1 MFELIGV
8 SFLTSLGYALA
19 ALLIL
24 FLGLRWLDARN
35 ERPWKE
41 TIEKIREEPLAASI
55 YYAARW
61 LGACI
66 LIGLVMSR

>member
-1 MFELIGV
+1 MLELIGV
-8 SFLTSLGYALA
+8 SFVTSLLYAGA
-19 ALLIL
+19 ALLLL
-24 FLGLRWLDARN
+24 FYGLRWLDYRN
-35 ERPWKE
+35 GRPWKDSIK
-41 TIEKIREEPLAASI
+41 TIRGNAHASAI

>member
-8 SFLTSLGYALA
+8 SYLTSLGYALS
-19 ALLIL
+19 ALLML
-24 FLGLRWLDARN
+24 FVGLRWLDSRN
-35 ERPWKE
+35 GRPWKE
-41 TIEKIREEPLAASI
+41 TAQLIRSEAHAAAI